1 MATDRSSWHPPVVLA
16 RWAAIAGC
24 ALVIGA
30 GLVATAL
37 LLGRLSLVLLPVVV
51 ATLLSRALIVPA
63 TALERRGWRPAPRAA
78 VTLLGFLVAIVA
90 LVAFIAPPLADE
102 LSDLGPTLEDG
113 VAQVEDW
120 IVEDSPVDID
130 RQELED
136 LEEQAVESVRGAASG
151 SADQVVAGA
160 QRALEI
166 IAGLLLALILTFFAL
181 KDGPALQQW
190 AAERLPERRREQA
203 RTRAAAG
210 WAALGGY
217 LRAAALL
224 GILEGIVIGLALFL
238 VGGSLVL
245 PIVLLTFAAA
255 FLPIVGATL
264 AGVAA
269 VLVALVT
276 AGTTEALI
284 VAVVA
289 IVVQQLDN
297 DLLAPWIY
305 GRALQLHPAA
315 ILLAITTGTALFGF
329 AGTILAVPVT
339 AVALSALNATA
350 RAAEESTADGG
361 AASAATPDEVATP
374 EPA

>member
-1 MATDRSSWHPPVVLA
+1 MATDRSSWQPPVVLA

-37 LLGRLSLVLLPVVV
+37 LLGRLSLVLLPVIV
-51 ATLLSRALIVPA
+51 ATLLTRALIVPA

-78 VTLLGFLVAIVA
+78 VTLLGFLAIVAA
-90 LVAFIAPPLADE
+90 LVAFIAPPLAEE

-113 VAQVEDW
+113 LAQVEDW

-160 QRALEI
+160 QRALEV

-190 AAERLPERRREQA
+190 ATDRLPERRREQA
-203 RTRAAAG
+203 RTQTAAG

-224 GILEGIVIGLALFL
+224 GVLEGVVIGVALFL

-255 FLPIVGATL
+255 FIPIVGATL
-264 AGVAA
+264 AGIAA

-276 AGTTEALI
+276 AGTPEALI

-329 AGTILAVPVT
+329 PGTILAVPVT
-339 AVALSALNATA
+339 AVVVSALNATA
-350 RAAEESTADGG
+350 RADEDQGSDASAVDPSADG
-361 AASAATPDEVATP
+361 AA